1 MQRQPIDVALSVFAF
16 SVISELLCIRVL
28 RGALAEWLHH
38 PHRLFLFPSLIVVNV
53 LNAAT
58 AMYFS
63 SRAVRAELRLRINEI
78 RQRQIGVH
86 LNQHL
91 RNALTVVQHAAFLTN
106 DGQTIQLCDDAV
118 KRIITVLVSA
128 ESGLPSC

>member
-1 MQRQPIDVALSVFAF
+1 VYQGAA
-16 SVISELLCIRVL
+16 
-28 RGALAEWLHH
+28 GALAEWLHY

-78 RQRQIGVH
+78 RQRQIGVY

-91 RNALTVVQHAAFLTN
+91 RNALTVVQNAAFLTN
-106 DGQTIQLCDDAV
+106 DAQTIQLCDDAV

-128 ESGLPSC
+128 ESGLRSC